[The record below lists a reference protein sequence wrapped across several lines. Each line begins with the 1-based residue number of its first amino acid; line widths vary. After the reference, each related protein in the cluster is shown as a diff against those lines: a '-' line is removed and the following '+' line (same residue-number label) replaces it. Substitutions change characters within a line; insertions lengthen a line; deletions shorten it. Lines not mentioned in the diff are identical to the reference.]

1 MKDDRNKIRF
11 ELTER
16 IPLAEKLADSSLI
29 YNVELVPEVEMVSDQ
44 NSYRI
49 RGFLNFTGEYEGKR
63 QEDMQIQPYLLEK
76 SAYHNKRA
84 LKKINYRIPVD
95 ITLPAN
101 RVDDEGIIMEITS
114 LDYDTQPNYLLVTAE
129 IQLEGVL
136 SEPAYPSQVEKN
148 GYWDQAGGADFTEI
162 NMGEEIGIE
171 ELEHE
176 VNQLEQEYFNEQY
189 EITDTPQE
197 VQNDMELSEESESFN
212 EQERL
217 EVHFDVTHVS
227 VKELEEPDSPSQ
239 EDYVEISLK
248 QPMDDTH
255 KDNLIPL
262 TEEKRDQ
269 LHETAQLSEELPQD
283 ERLKETGDGTASSSQ
298 EITQKAVQDQDR
310 IDEET
315 ISQEN
320 AQEEIQGLTEVDV
333 EPIEEEERDVKVSI
347 SKRPAR
353 ENRNAQAEN
362 DNEDHGGQGNTEKK
376 RSSTVAFLSKF
387 LSNREES
394 MTQIKICLV
403 QPGESIED
411 IAHRYAVSPDDILK
425 VNRLDYGT
433 IIGGK
438 VLKIPVRKVR

>member
-1 MKDDRNKIRF
+1 MKDERNKIRF

-49 RGFLNFTGEYEGKR
+49 RGFLNFKGEYEGKR

-101 RVDDEGIIMEITS
+101 RVNDEGIIMEITS
-114 LDYDTQPNYLLVTAE
+114 LDYDTHPNYLLVTAE

-148 GYWDQAGGADFTEI
+148 VYWDQSDGAEFTEI
-162 NMGEEIGIE
+162 NVGKEIGIE

-176 VNQLEQEYFNEQY
+176 VNQLEQEYFIEQY
-189 EITDTPQE
+189 ENTNTLQE
-197 VQNDMELSEESESFN
+197 VQSDKEISEESESFN

-217 EVHFDVTHVS
+217 EVHFDVTHVNA
-227 VKELEEPDSPSQ
+227 KELEEPDPPSQ
-239 EDYVEISLK
+239 TDFVEISLK
-248 QPMDDTH
+248 QPMDDTQ
-255 KDNLIPL
+255 KDKLIPL
-262 TEEKRDQ
+262 AEEKRDQ
-269 LHETAQLSEELPQD
+269 VHKTEQLTQESSQD
-283 ERLKETGDGTASSSQ
+283 ERLKETGAGSTSSSQ
-298 EITQKAVQDQDR
+298 EITQEAVQDQDR

-320 AQEEIQGLTEVDV
+320 AQEEIQALTEVDV
-333 EPIEEEERDVKVSI
+333 EPIEEEKRDVKVSI

-362 DNEDHGGQGNTEKK
+362 ENEDHREQGNTEKK
-376 RSSTVAFLSKF
+376 RSNTVAFLSKF
-387 LSNREES
+387 LSNREET
-394 MTQIKICLV
+394 MTQIKVCLV

-411 IAHRYAVSPDDILK
+411 IAHRYAVSPDDILR